1 VAETSTPGYMRD
13 LTGQVDRFGHIS
25 VAVEIGGGP
34 GARLK
39 ELTGA
44 SALPATVA
52 RFLRELADD
61 VERLCKEAV

>member
-1 VAETSTPGYMRD
+1 MRD
-13 LTGQVDRFGHIS
+13 LTAQVDRFGHIS

-34 GARLK
+34 GARVK
-39 ELTGA
+39 EVTGA

-61 VERLCKEAV
+61 VERLCKEAG